1 MKFEANPHVSN
12 CPVCGSRDLRK
23 IGTDSN
29 SCRACGSVITDRGML
44 SWGERRLEQRR
55 NQIHYPLGQ
64 ENTFPA
70 RYIATGSVD
79 FLVPAPIAD
88 SSQTGFSRLETK

>member
-55 NQIHYPLGQ
+55 NQIPHQ
-64 ENTFPA
+64 EIPFQQG
-70 RYIATGSVD
+70 YIATGSVD